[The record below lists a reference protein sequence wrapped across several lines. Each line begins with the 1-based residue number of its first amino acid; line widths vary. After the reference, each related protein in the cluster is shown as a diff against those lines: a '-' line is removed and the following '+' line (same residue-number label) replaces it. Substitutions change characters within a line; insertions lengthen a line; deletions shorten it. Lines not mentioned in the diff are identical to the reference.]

1 MFTFLHWHLMNGKIK
16 WVSLTAHGMLQT
28 KLGYDWFLVR
38 ACVIFAKSVWATT
51 NTRWC
56 GSACHWFISYTGRS
70 TYILSCIGSLS
81 HCGCGAPCPPHG
93 TSRISHGWPSGPP
106 PHGAAP
112 WPRDNISILG
122 ITLLPWFTFFN
133 SGRPG
138 CVRTTI
144 CEGRWRG
151 LSLRLGTPCPNKAWG
166 TTTCLCEPRWSPG
179 PRFRWLSPSKL
190 ASKEVLL
197 FLVL

>member
-1 MFTFLHWHLMNGKIK
+1 
-16 WVSLTAHGMLQT
+16 MLQT
-28 KLGYDWFLVR
+28 KLGYNWFLVG
-38 ACVIFAKSVWATT
+38 ACVIFAESVWATT

-70 TYILSCIGSLS
+70 AFILSCIGSLS
-81 HCGCGAPCPPHG
+81 HWGRGAPCPPHG
-93 TSRISHGWPSGPP
+93 TSGISHGWPSGPP

-122 ITLLPWFTFFN
+122 ITLLPWFTLFN
-133 SGRPG
+133 SGCPG

-144 CEGRWRG
+144 GEARGRG
-151 LSLRLGTPCPNKAWG
+151 LILRLGTACPSKAWG
-166 TTTCLCEPRWSPG
+166 TATCLCEPCWSPG
-179 PRFRWLSPSKL
+179 PRFRRLSPSKL

-197 FLVL
+197 LPVL